1 MTAALKRVSLTRGTY
16 DRLRSDMLSCRIAPG
31 QRLNIVELAAELE
44 VSPGAIREA
53 LSRLTS
59 EGLVLAEPQRGFSAT
74 PVSLADLRD
83 LSSVRIEIE
92 RMCLVR
98 SLGRGGLPWESG
110 LVAAHHALSRTPER
124 ETAED
129 EGIGDTWSS
138 AHREFHDA
146 LVAACDSP
154 TLLELRATLYAR
166 SERYRR
172 LSAVLGKHHRTVADE
187 HRSLLDAAI
196 ARDVGGVTAASER
209 HIDATT
215 AILVEGLFGNE
226 GTLGPEP
233 PATTARTVR
242 AR

>member
-1 MTAALKRVSLTRGTY
+1 MTAVLKRVSLTRGAY

-31 QRLNIVELAAELE
+31 QRLNIVELAADLE
-44 VSPGAIREA
+44 VSPGAVREA

-59 EGLVLAEPQRGFSAT
+59 EGLVVAEPQRGFQAT

-83 LSSVRIEIE
+83 LSAVRIEIE

-98 SLGRGGLPWESG
+98 SIANGRLPWESG
-110 LVAAHHALSRTPER
+110 LVAAHHALSRTPQR
-124 ETAED
+124 ESGE
-129 EGIGDTWSS
+129 EKGIGDTWSS

-172 LSAVLGKHHRTVADE
+172 LSAVLGKHHRTIDDE
-187 HRSLLDAAI
+187 HRALLDAAL
-196 ARDVGGVTAASER
+196 ARDVDAVTEASAR
-209 HIDATT
+209 HIGATT
-215 AILVEGLFGNE
+215 EILVEGLFGDE
-226 GTLGPEP
+226 GSETL
-233 PATTARTVR
+233 AASARTVR